1 MNKPPVHADCEVL
14 AYLAPGMVRQ
24 QVWTTANL
32 LTVSRIVLIM
42 PFLYC
47 IQDGRF
53 GLAMVIF
60 FVASVTDYLDGY
72 IARRFHQQSALGRFL
87 DPMADKLLTT
97 ASFVV
102 LALPREGFP
111 SIPVWLAVAVVG
123 RDVVILAGSAAI
135 YAATRFRQFKPT
147 LMGRIN
153 TTIELTMIVWFLGF
167 HTLGILIGLLPAC
180 YVIVF
185 VSVVLSGA
193 GYVAEGVK
201 IVRNHRRAKQ
211 TALPISSSGAK

>member
-1 MNKPPVHADCEVL
+1 
-14 AYLAPGMVRQ
+14 MVSQ

-32 LTVSRIVLIM
+32 LTVSRVVLII
-42 PFLYC
+42 PFLYW
-47 IQDGRF
+47 IQSGRF
-53 GLAMVIF
+53 AAAMVVF

-72 IARRFHQQSALGRFL
+72 VARRFHQQTPLGRFL

-102 LALPREGFP
+102 LALPRDGFP

-123 RDVVILAGSAAI
+123 RDVVILVGSLAI
-135 YAATRFRQFKPT
+135 YLGTRFAQFKPT
-147 LMGRIN
+147 MMGRLN
-153 TTIELTMIVWFLGF
+153 TTIELTMIVWFLAF
-167 HTLGILIGLLPAC
+167 HTFGVLTGLLPTC

-185 VSVVLSGA
+185 VSVLLSGA

-201 IVRNHRRAKQ
+201 IIRNYRRAKQ
-211 TALPISSSGAK
+211 TLSSGGASL